1 MVQISDRFL
10 EERAFFQPPPEER
23 QTLQQL
29 WDSGK
34 LQHHAQALE
43 RFYRKKH
50 QELRQLL
57 NNSYQDQELVEAAKL
72 LVMQNKIVD
81 QIAESIDQ
89 LKAIES
95 EIWIQGER
103 GNHDRSQIAC
113 DWTRRHAAA
122 WREWRIKEYLYTVER
137 MEERL
142 KACLSEAA

>member
-10 EERAFFQPPPEER
+10 EAQDLFQPPPEER

-34 LQHHAQALE
+34 LQRHAQALE

-50 QELRQLL
+50 QELRHLL
-57 NNSYQDQELVEAAKL
+57 SATYQDDDLVEAAKL
-72 LVMQNKIVD
+72 LVLQNKIVD
-81 QIAESIDQ
+81 QIAESMDQ

-103 GNHDRSQIAC
+103 GNHDRNQITL
-113 DWTRRHAAA
+113 DWTQQHAAA

-142 KACLSEAA
+142 KDCLTSAA